1 VRVTTVDLNNL
12 DLATLALLAGTAAN
26 QQLLAAARA
35 SGHPD
40 LRNAHGYLFQH
51 LIAGPKPVGELAE
64 LLEVTQ
70 QAVSKTA
77 LELEEMGY
85 VTRQADPEDS
95 RVRRIALTARGRA
108 AIERARA
115 ARAKLEEALVEAVG
129 ARGVS
134 AARRA
139 LIGLLEITGG
149 KEAVTQRRTKPISS

>member
-1 VRVTTVDLNNL
+1 MSTVDLETL
-12 DLATLALLAGTAAN
+12 DLATLALLAGTSAN
-26 QQLLAAARA
+26 QQLLAAARSA
-35 SGHPD
+35 GHPD

-64 LLEVTQ
+64 LLGITQ

-77 LELEEMGY
+77 LELEGMGY
-85 VTRQADPEDS
+85 VSRQADPDDT

-115 ARAKLEEALVEAVG
+115 ARAKLEEALVAAVG
-129 ARGVS
+129 ARGVN

-139 LIGLLEITGG
+139 LIGLLELTGG
-149 KEAVTQRRTKPISS
+149 LDAVAQRRVKPLSG